1 MQRAAAM
8 KTALPRRGVLAS
20 PKGENSTP
28 PSTGPE
34 RALILILPTLAAL
47 GPVLPFLGSVFAF
60 RAAALVF
67 FALVF
72 FRRRPKRPRSVIR
85 TATWALLVI
94 GVLAAF
100 VLSVAHGVD
109 TYAASE
115 LASCF
120 FGAVLIVAV
129 LLARLDR
136 KLITALFLGW
146 AMAIVVTGALAMY
159 EMRTGWRASNYL
171 ANREAASVLTDPGLA
186 STFGNPNDFAY
197 FLLIAFLILVAGFAV
212 VRNRFLGL
220 LIIAFLTAIA
230 LLIQKTESTLGFAAL
245 AIIVLSL
252 VLARFPYA
260 VIVVA
265 PVFAAGALLVAG
277 SPGGIA
283 GLIGVDRAQVS
294 WFDEGQTGSVRFN
307 LLGNGVKFTLESGF
321 LGLGPGGYEPRTAE
335 GRPYDLATK
344 GILSPHSAALEILSQ
359 YGIFVFAATV
369 VVVFHIARAGWRS
382 YRDKSFGRGR
392 QVAGLSLLLFALL
405 SPLMTMM
412 ASASLE
418 PSYTWMAFASMLVL
432 AMWLA
437 DGRAEQPRE
446 EIESS
451 GAAAINGAGARPHR
465 GQPARRRQLDPDT

>member
-8 KTALPRRGVLAS
+8 KTALPRRAVLAS
-20 PKGENSTP
+20 PGENSAP
-28 PSTGPE
+28 ASTRPE

-47 GPVLPFLGSVFAF
+47 GPLLPFLGSVFAF
-60 RAAALVF
+60 RAAALLF
-67 FALVF
+67 FFVVF
-72 FRRRPKRPRSVIR
+72 FRRRPQRSSSVLR
-85 TATWALLVI
+85 TATWALLII
-94 GVLAAF
+94 GALAAF
-100 VLSVAHGVD
+100 VLSLAHGID

-120 FGAVLIVAV
+120 FGAILLIAV

-136 KLITALFLGW
+136 KFIIALFLGW
-146 AMAIVVTGALAMY
+146 AASIIVTGALAAY
-159 EMRTGWRASNYL
+159 EMQTGWRASNYF
-171 ANREAASVLTDPGLA
+171 ANREAESVLTDPGLA

-212 VRNRFLGL
+212 VRKRLVGL
-220 LIIAFLTAIA
+220 LIVAFLVGIA
-230 LLIQKTESTLGFAAL
+230 VLIQKTESTLGLVAL

-252 VLARFPYA
+252 ILARFPHA
-260 VIVVA
+260 VILVA
-265 PVFAAGALLVAG
+265 PVIAAGALLVAN

-283 GLIGVDRAQVS
+283 GILGVDRSQVS
-294 WFDEGQTGSVRFN
+294 WFDEGQTGAIRFN
-307 LLGNGVKFTLESGF
+307 LLGNGMNFALESGF

-335 GRPYDLATK
+335 GHPYDLATK

-392 QVAGLSLLLFALL
+392 QVAGLALVLFAVL

-432 AMWLA
+432 AMWMTNA
-437 DGRAEQPRE
+437 RTEQPHEAADADEADVRE
-446 EIESS
+446 STDR
-451 GAAAINGAGARPHR
+451 RPLPR
-465 GQPARRRQLDPDT
+465 GLRQPAAPGK